1 MPAPAPA
8 ISESC
13 TSVEPPSKQTN
24 AAMSRFLNF
33 SLSIVTARIAVKIIL
48 DWLRTWYDAA
58 DMRPR
63 AAKYST
69 FCAA

>member
-1 MPAPAPA
+1 
-8 ISESC
+8 
-13 TSVEPPSKQTN
+13 
-24 AAMSRFLNF
+24 MSRFRGF

-58 DMRPR
+58 DMRPK